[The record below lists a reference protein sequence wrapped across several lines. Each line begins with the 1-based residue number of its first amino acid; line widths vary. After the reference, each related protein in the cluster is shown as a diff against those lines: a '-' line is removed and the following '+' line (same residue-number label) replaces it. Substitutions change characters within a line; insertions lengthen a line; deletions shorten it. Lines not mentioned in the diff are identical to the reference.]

1 MDITKENFAT
11 HLPRIRDAISR
22 CSFLAVDCEF
32 SGLTTGGTTCQYDT
46 PAERYAHLRRTAA
59 GFLVIQFGLAAFTL
73 DQERGRYTQET
84 FNFYLF
90 PRHPSQGSFL
100 CQPSSLEFLSGN
112 GFDFNK
118 LIKDGVPYLKPAQVE
133 TLRDQLERQQEEA
146 ASPAAATT
154 TAAAAATASVP
165 DNQTEFLDKAVSQV
179 GEFLRSSDEHLDFHG
194 LSGYQRKIMYDHVS
208 ARVAT
213 PLDLETQRTPGGQRT
228 LRVRRAAGPEERRR
242 RLRERLDEAAGF
254 CQVISA
260 ISESGKTVVG
270 HNMLLDLLHMVEQ
283 FVCPLPQSYADFRA
297 VVGCVFPSLVDTK
310 VMGSTQPFRDLIPS
324 TTLGEMV
331 VCLGTHPFTAPTVVA
346 AEGSSGPEY
355 RVGDSKHHEAG
366 YDAFLTAVCFASM
379 VNYLGLLLTPP
390 KPLLEPSA
398 DIVRPFSNKV
408 FVMRM
413 ADMPYLNLTGDDV
426 EPSRDHVFHLTFP
439 AAWKTG
445 DIVQLFSAFSRVHVA
460 WINDTS
466 AFVSLDRRDQ
476 ASQVLQNVKAA
487 GLFTLCTY
495 SEWQA
500 AQRMSRPDR
509 ATKQKT

>member
-1 MDITKENFAT
+1 MIWPRLQLATEEMKWDITKENFAA

-118 LIKDGVPYLKPAQVE
+118 LIKDGVPYLKPIAGRGV
-133 TLRDQLERQQEEA
+133 
-146 ASPAAATT
+146 PALVRRA
-154 TAAAAATASVP
+154 P
-165 DNQTEFLDKAVSQV
+165 GLP
-179 GEFLRSSDEHLDFHG
+179 R

-331 VCLGTHPFTAPTVVA
+331 VCLGTHPFTTPTVVA

-439 AAWKTG
+439 AAWKTS

-509 ATKQKT
+509 AAKQKTSPAPVRAVSAA